1 MGRGKHTMQDAL
13 NSLPEPTL
21 QCPVARV
28 LGPRGQN
35 LHEIVVARSVVAD
48 DINKLLNPENKP
60 WFTTLAQLPP
70 KYRSVVWVK
79 RGGYVMVDL
88 TEQLTDK
95 IGGDIALVLMPR
107 QIKNLKQI
115 GQWPEEYEAI
125 WNALVGTP
133 SSSNRPG
140 SAAADGAERSA
151 DSPSSD
157 TETDSDSSSSS
168 SSSDDGD
175 SNAK

>member
-1 MGRGKHTMQDAL
+1 MQDAL

-70 KYRSVVWVK
+70 
-79 RGGYVMVDL
+79 
-88 TEQLTDK
+88 
-95 IGGDIALVLMPR
+95 
-107 QIKNLKQI
+107 
-115 GQWPEEYEAI
+115 
-125 WNALVGTP
+125 
-133 SSSNRPG
+133 
-140 SAAADGAERSA
+140 
-151 DSPSSD
+151 
-157 TETDSDSSSSS
+157 
-168 SSSDDGD
+168 
-175 SNAK
+175 